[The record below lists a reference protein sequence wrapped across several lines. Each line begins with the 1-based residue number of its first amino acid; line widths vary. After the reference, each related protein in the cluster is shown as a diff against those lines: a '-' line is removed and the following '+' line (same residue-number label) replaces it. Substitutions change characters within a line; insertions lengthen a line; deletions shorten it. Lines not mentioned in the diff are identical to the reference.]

1 VLLGAADRRKLDHCA
16 PFLNTDTI
24 SGGIFGGITVATV
37 GRMPTLVHAELTR
50 AIIGA
55 FYKVYNELG
64 HGYSERIY
72 RRALTIVLRE
82 LGLLAIE
89 ECRIKVIFHG
99 ILIGTF
105 WADIVVDRKI
115 LIEIKGAKE
124 LEARDEAQILNYLTA
139 AGGGIGLLVNF
150 GRTLTH
156 KRFVMGNPEAN
167 LPNVLTIDE
176 MPDELD
182 VEI

>member
-1 VLLGAADRRKLDHCA
+1 MFRGAPDRRKLDRGG
-16 PFLNTDTI
+16 PFFNTGTI
-24 SGGIFGGITVATV
+24 SAWYFAGITVATRR
-37 GRMPTLVHAELTR
+37 RMPTLVHAELTR

-64 HGYSERIY
+64 HGYSEKIY

-124 LEARDEAQILNYLTA
+124 LEARDEAQILNYLKA
-139 AGGGIGLLVNF
+139 
-150 GRTLTH
+150 
-156 KRFVMGNPEAN
+156 
-167 LPNVLTIDE
+167 
-176 MPDELD
+176 
-182 VEI
+182 